1 MRMFRTPLVL
11 SLSLSIALTASP
23 EHPHTLLGTHTAT
36 GIVNASTL
44 LLSSLLLAV
53 NWTSYVWAVTDDRVI
68 EMALGYFIAPLT
80 TMAIGVFVLVATWFP
95 GWLLLGTHYTVDRGY
110 VRIVSG
116 PFRWK
121 VPIDDIT
128 SVRRTRNPLS
138 SPALSMDRL
147 SIRYGK
153 GRRIMISPADQAGFL
168 EAIGH
173 ELSD

>member
-1 MRMFRTPLVL
+1 MAAKKFKSKVDRWILVL
-11 SLSLSIALTASP
+11 ILLVIVMQVVAITAAVREAGEPGMITSLIL
-23 EHPHTLLGTHTAT
+23 
-36 GIVNASTL
+36 V
-44 LLSSLLLAV
+44 
-53 NWTSYVWAVTDDRVI
+53 
-68 EMALGYFIAPLT
+68 M
-80 TMAIGVFVLVATWFP
+80 IGVVALMA
-95 GWLLLGTHYTVDRGY
+95 WLLLGTHYTVDRGY

-121 VPIDDIT
+121 VPIDAIT

-138 SPALSMDRL
+138 SPALSLDRL

-153 GRRIMISPADQAGFL
+153 RRRIMISPADQAGFL

>member
-1 MRMFRTPLVL
+1 MAAKKFKSKVDRWILVL
-11 SLSLSIALTASP
+11 I
-23 EHPHTLLGTHTAT
+23 
-36 GIVNASTL
+36 
-44 LLSSLLLAV
+44 LAV
-53 NWTSYVWAVTDDRVI
+53 IVVQVVAITAAVNDAGEPGMITSLILV
-68 EMALGYFIAPLT
+68 M
-80 TMAIGVFVLVATWFP
+80 IGVVALMV
-95 GWLLLGTHYTVDRGY
+95 WLLLGTHYTVDRGY